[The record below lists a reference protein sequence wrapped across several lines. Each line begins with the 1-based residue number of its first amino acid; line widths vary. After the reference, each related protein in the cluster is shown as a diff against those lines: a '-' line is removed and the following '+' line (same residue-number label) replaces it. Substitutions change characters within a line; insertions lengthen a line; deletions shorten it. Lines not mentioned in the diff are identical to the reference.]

1 MYGVGTLQG
10 HQADLELDM
19 IDKIVDFLL
28 WVILLLLLV
37 YCLHTVKVAIPC
49 SVCGGFLMEES
60 ILCRIAAG
68 SGLEF
73 THDRCVEFIEY
84 DSSILSRHLKLD

>member
-37 YCLHTVKVAIPC
+37 YCLHTVKVSVPC
-49 SVCGGFLMEES
+49 SVCGRVAIEES
-60 ILCRIAAG
+60 IFCRFA
-68 SGLEF
+68 SGFSLDF
-73 THDRCVEFIEY
+73 THHECSRWIEY
-84 DSSILSRHLKLD
+84 DSDIMRQLKME

>member
-28 WVILLLLLV
+28 WLTLLLLLL
-37 YCLHTVKVAIPC
+37 YCLHTIKVSVPCTVCGKVAI
-49 SVCGGFLMEES
+49 EES
-60 ILCRIAAG
+60 ILCRIS
-68 SGLEF
+68 SGFWVNF
-73 THDRCVEFIEY
+73 THHECSRWIEY
-84 DSSILSRHLKLD
+84 DPEIIRQLKME